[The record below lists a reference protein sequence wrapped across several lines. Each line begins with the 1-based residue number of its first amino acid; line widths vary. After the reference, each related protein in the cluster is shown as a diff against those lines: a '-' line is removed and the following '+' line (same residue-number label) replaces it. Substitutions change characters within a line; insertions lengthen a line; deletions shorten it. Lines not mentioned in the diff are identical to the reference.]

1 MTAGTLIKTEHG
13 YKGIEEIEVGDKVWA
28 YDEETG
34 EQALKTVVQLF
45 RNTKA
50 VKTTVSIET
59 ENGSIEKIE
68 STPGHKYYVPL
79 NTIARNPNEELEHVS
94 YEGLTEKW
102 VSACGLEKGDKVLLS
117 DGKYGIVKEV
127 KTKECKEYITYN
139 FEVEDYHTYYV
150 GKNGVLVHNAGCG
163 VNSKTVA
170 GPENVGQYKNV
181 RIDVEMNPV
190 GNVDIHMQAKNLP
203 KMHYENGTFPTAP
216 NKLANSQ
223 FVKKGIRKAQE
234 YILKKGWK
242 LP

>member
-1 MTAGTLIKTEHG
+1 MFLS
-13 YKGIEEIEVGDKVWA
+13 
-28 YDEETG
+28 
-34 EQALKTVVQLF
+34 L
-45 RNTKA
+45 
-50 VKTTVSIET
+50 
-59 ENGSIEKIE
+59 
-68 STPGHKYYVPL
+68 
-79 NTIARNPNEELEHVS
+79 
-94 YEGLTEKW
+94 YEGQ
-102 VSACGLEKGDKVLLS
+102 S
-117 DGKYGIVKEV
+117 VKIQNILIEQTNTV
-127 KTKECKEYITYN
+127 TTYN
-139 FEVEDYHTYYV
+139 IEVEDYHTYYV
-150 GKNGVLVHNAGCG
+150 GKTGVLVHNAGCG
-163 VNSKTVA
+163 FNSKTVA